1 MLRPDVQLISVD
13 DHVVE
18 PPHTF
23 FDHID
28 PKYRDPAP
36 RVVARGPGVEGWEW
50 EGRFYPIAFQGNART
65 RRFREGEEGHGEDL
79 SRGASTT

>member
-23 FDHID
+23 RDHID
-28 PKYRDPAP
+28 PKYRDAA
-36 RVVARGPGVEGWEW
+36 ARGVGQGPG
-50 EGRFYPIAFQGNART
+50 
-65 RRFREGEEGHGEDL
+65 RE
-79 SRGASTT
+79 